1 MMNLEHRLDRTVTI
15 LARRETVFRFFTDN
29 ARWEKWWGK
38 GSTVEACP
46 GGRVRILYPNAVE
59 VTGEVLEIVPPEK
72 ISFTYGF
79 TSGSPIP
86 PGSSLVTIWLEDD
99 GGATRLHLSHEFSD
113 ASARDEHV
121 QGWRYQLAVFSNV
134 VSDEVNSG
142 AGERIDAWLAAWF
155 QPDASSRASALRAIA
170 TPTVSFRDRYSAT
183 NGMDDLL
190 AHITAAQRF
199 MPGVRLEREGDVH
212 QCQGSAFCNWTAV
225 TDDRTVGKGTT
236 FFTLDAEGR
245 IDSATGFWS

>member
-38 GSTVEACP
+38 GSTVEAYP

-59 VTGEVLEIVPPEK
+59 VTGEILEIVPPEK

-86 PGSSLVTIWLEDD
+86 PGSSRVTIWLEDD
-99 GGATRLHLSHEFSD
+99 SGATRLHLSHEFSD
-113 ASARDEHV
+113 ANARDEHV

-134 VSDEVNSG
+134 VSDEVNSS
-142 AGERIDAWLAAWF
+142 AGERIDAWLAAWS
-155 QPDASSRASALRAIA
+155 QPDASSRASDLRTIA
-170 TPTVSFRDRYSAT
+170 TPAVRFRDRYSAT

-199 MPGVRLEREGDVH
+199 MPGVRLEREGDVQ
-212 QCQGSAFCNWTAV
+212 QCQGSAFCNWNAV
-225 TDDRTVGKGTT
+225 TNDRTVGKGTT

-245 IDSATGFWS
+245 IESATGFWA